1 MFFMHIRRRLI
12 LLPAFFIIILSA
24 SSAAQTIYNSAAPGK
39 LYFVETIKYEW
50 QDAKRNRPVP
60 VKIYYPVT
68 QGESLPVIIFSHGL
82 GGSRDGYE
90 YLGRHWAS
98 RGYISVHVQ
107 HRGSDDA
114 VWKQSSQIMKSM
126 KEAAADIENAIN
138 RPLDVSF
145 AIDQLEVL
153 NRQEN
158 PLQGKIN
165 LSRIGAAGH
174 SFGAFTVLAVGG
186 QIFVTPQGKE
196 FTLAD
201 KRIRAAIAMS
211 APVPR
216 KIDLA
221 KSLGSIKIPFL
232 HMTGTLDDSPVGETT
247 PAQRRLPYDNITGSE
262 QYLLTFNGGDH
273 MIFAGIRRDKSK
285 GKKDH
290 LFQELICLVTTAFW
304 DAALQ
309 NNVSAKNWLWQK
321 EGWETVLGKNGTWEK
336 KQ

>member
-1 MFFMHIRRRLI
+1 MFIKRRLI

-24 SSAAQTIYNSAAPGK
+24 SSTAQTVYNPAAPGK
-39 LYFVETIKYEW
+39 LYFVETIKHEW

-60 VKIYYPVT
+60 VKIYYPAT
-68 QGESLPVIIFSHGL
+68 KGESLPVIIFSHGL

-114 VWKQSSQIMKSM
+114 VWRQNSQIMKSM

-138 RPLDVSF
+138 RPLDMSF

-186 QIFVTPQGKE
+186 QIFITPQGKE

-201 KRIRAAIAMS
+201 KRIKAAIAMS
-211 APVPR
+211 APVPQ
-216 KIDLA
+216 KVDLA
-221 KSLGSIKIPFL
+221 KSLGSINIPFL

-247 PAQRRLPYDNITGSE
+247 PVQRRLPYDNITGSE

-273 MIFAGIRRDKSK
+273 MTFTGMRIDTSK
-285 GKKDH
+285 GKKDP

-304 DAALQ
+304 DAQLQ

-321 EGWETVLGKNGTWEK
+321 EGWETVLGENGTWEK
-336 KQ
+336 K